1 MLNILLHGFLMK
13 ANVKIM
19 VPNGTPKTL
28 ILSDGVINWDRVLKS
43 SGRPEGDHAMHFW
56 N

>member
-1 MLNILLHGFLMK
+1 
-13 ANVKIM
+13 
-19 VPNGTPKTL
+19 
-28 ILSDGVINWDRVLKS
+28 VINWDRVLKS